1 MLTLYFVK
9 IVDTIIVENEVRDWA
24 IVWLVEENF
33 TMILEPIVL
42 INVNSLHRVQ
52 KGSFT
57 TKRI

>member
-1 MLTLYFVK
+1 MK